1 MYLSSFFPTKRYA
14 RLHLPFSGSLGSH
27 FPTFP
32 AFLQI
37 DLRYYVPLRLLL
49 HLLGSLRLSLA
60 SQYPA
65 SLHSVRFPFRS
76 HDGMKTARLRLA
88 FFYTGRLCVRLSS
101 HEEFAVLSSS
111 QATLLCTCPARRLR
125 WCPLDS
131 PCRLQDYC
139 LLLHQERQLSPA
151 VAGLS
156 SRTTK
161 MHFSELSHA
170 AYTLATPGFTHTFTG
185 YACRFATDSA
195 AHLFWWGLLG

>member
-1 MYLSSFFPTKRYA
+1 MPGVSFPPVGP
-14 RLHLPFSGSLGSH
+14 LGLGSPPCQPSNYLGH
-27 FPTFP
+27 
-32 AFLQI
+32 
-37 DLRYYVPLRLLL
+37 RYYDPLRLPLL
-49 HLLGSLRLSLA
+49 RLGSLRFSLDSRYLALSHFRSSLTFRGEEFTRQRLA
-60 SQYPA
+60 SFVYRFAYPGA
-65 SLHSVRFPFRS
+65 
-76 HDGMKTARLRLA
+76 LRK
-88 FFYTGRLCVRLSS
+88 
-101 HEEFAVLSSS
+101 EMAVLSSS
-111 QATLLCTCPARRLR
+111 QATPMCTCPARRLR

-139 LLLHQERQLSPA
+139 LPLHQERQLSPA